1 MILSRFSRS
10 ECHQAA
16 KVLQSYLD
24 GELDA
29 SAAAKVGDHLE
40 ICHGCGLEA
49 STYLAIKTVISTTSP
64 ERTIV
69 DPDAVDRLTRFAQE
83 LSDTAQD

>member
-24 GELDA
+24 GELDPADASVVAGHLDMCHRCGFEA
-29 SAAAKVGDHLE
+29 SA
-40 ICHGCGLEA
+40 
-49 STYLAIKTVISTTSP
+49 YLAIKTVISATADEVP
-64 ERTIV
+64 ALDREAVERLV
-69 DPDAVDRLTRFAQE
+69 QFARD
-83 LSDTAQD
+83 LSDAGQD